1 MNIDTFKIII
11 TLVGFTISMILLAS
25 GLISFFQY
33 QQAGKNTQNTQEN
46 S

>member
-1 MNIDTFKIII
+1 MNIETFEITI
-11 TLVGFTISMILLAS
+11 TLVGVTISMILLAS

-33 QQAGKNTQNTQEN
+33 QQAGKNRQN